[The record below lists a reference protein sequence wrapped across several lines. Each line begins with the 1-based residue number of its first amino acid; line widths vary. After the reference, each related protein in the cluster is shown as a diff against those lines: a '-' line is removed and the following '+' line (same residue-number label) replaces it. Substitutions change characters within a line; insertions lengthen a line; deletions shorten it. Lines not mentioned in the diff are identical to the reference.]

1 MSKIKVVLK
10 KRVNAIRD
18 IFTTKVRKSA
28 VFIPLING
36 IAWYCIVLYCVF
48 GFGARAVSHKTPIYF
63 MQVYF
68 WEIGHHPLCGDN
80 LICQGDKLCCLIE
93 KWYFLKA

>member
-1 MSKIKVVLK
+1 M
-10 KRVNAIRD
+10 
-18 IFTTKVRKSA
+18 
-28 VFIPLING
+28 NG
-36 IAWYCIVLYCVF
+36 IAWYCIVLYCVV
-48 GFGARAVSHKTPIYF
+48 GFGAWAVSRKTPIYF

-68 WEIGHHPLCGDN
+68 WEIGHTVRSVRSVGHHPLCWDN